1 MKVKVFR
8 GSDHANPHYDV
19 YDVPLPADGTCS
31 VMDVLDY
38 IYEKLDGTLSYYRHS
53 VCNQGICGR
62 CGVKTNGK
70 NGLACVTKVV
80 DENLVLEPKNDKVVK
95 DLVTL

>member
-1 MKVKVFR
+1 MKVKVYR
-8 GSDHANPHYDV
+8 GSDSTSARYDL

-38 IYEKLDGTLSYYRHS
+38 IYEHLDGTLSYYRHS

-62 CGVKTNGK
+62 CGVKANGK

-80 DENLVLEPKNDKVVK
+80 CEELLLEPRNDRVVK
-95 DLVTL
+95 DLVTM